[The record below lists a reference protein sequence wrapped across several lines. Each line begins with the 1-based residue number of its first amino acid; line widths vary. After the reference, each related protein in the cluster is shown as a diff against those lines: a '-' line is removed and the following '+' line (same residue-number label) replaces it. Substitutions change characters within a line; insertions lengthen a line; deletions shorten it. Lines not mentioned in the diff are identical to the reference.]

1 MPNGKLI
8 CTFRVRLFVDTR
20 PRRPD
25 KVAPRFD
32 RLTLMRRPRRNVLRE
47 PNGMRLIILY
57 SFSRLEWRLVLS
69 TVAARV
75 CMMPGGHIGLRRVR
89 VMIEGFS
96 VPRPRIPGDRSGGS
110 TTSMVTVSALVIL
123 PLAGWVACIW
133 GLAPG

>member
-8 CTFRVRLFVDTR
+8 CTFRVRLFVDTK

-32 RLTLMRRPRRNVLRE
+32 RLTLMKRPRRNVLRE

-57 SFSRLEWRLVLS
+57 SFSRLGWRLVLS

-75 CMMPGGHIGLRRVR
+75 CMMPGGHIAYAA
-89 VMIEGFS
+89 
-96 VPRPRIPGDRSGGS
+96 
-110 TTSMVTVSALVIL
+110 SA
-123 PLAGWVACIW
+123 
-133 GLAPG
+133 